1 MIVKAL
7 RVGFFNGSLR
17 RPGDQFEI
25 PSEEAF
31 SSAWM
36 EIVETG
42 ESDSDSDESDDEP
55 VETIRGKRRGR

>member
-25 PSEEAF
+25 PDEEAF

-36 EIVETG
+36 EIVEMG
-42 ESDSDSDESDDEP
+42 ESDSEQSEDEP